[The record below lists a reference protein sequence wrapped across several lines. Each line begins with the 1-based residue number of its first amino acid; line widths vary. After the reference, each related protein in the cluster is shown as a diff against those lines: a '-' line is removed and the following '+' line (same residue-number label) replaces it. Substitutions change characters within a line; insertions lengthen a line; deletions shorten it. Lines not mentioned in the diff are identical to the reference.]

1 MASTKCF
8 ETNHPELNKE
18 ILNTRWRWTLGN
30 EPKGMLSTFPVKV
43 QSLFLILLFTVFFA
57 FNWHLWLTLSES
69 IVHFA
74 SSRNMQN
81 LLC

>member
-8 ETNHPELNKE
+8 ETSHPELNKK
-18 ILNTRWRWTLGN
+18 ILNTRWRWSLGN
-30 EPKGMLSTFPVKV
+30 EPKGMLQTFPVKV
-43 QSLFLILLFTVFFA
+43 QSQFLVLLFTVLFA
-57 FNWHLWLTLSES
+57 FIWHLWLTLSES

-74 SSRNMQN
+74 PSRNKQN